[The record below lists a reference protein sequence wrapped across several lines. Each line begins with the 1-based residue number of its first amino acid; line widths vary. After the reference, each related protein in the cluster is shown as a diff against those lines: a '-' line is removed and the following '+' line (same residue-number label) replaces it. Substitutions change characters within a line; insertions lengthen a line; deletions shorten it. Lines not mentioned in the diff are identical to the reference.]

1 MSVVANIRFLAFSLP
16 YFLSKS
22 SLNTLKSGLGPKVRL
37 FHKTERQPE
46 IQKKDLDKEHI
57 PLTCS
62 AVYPSF
68 LASKEDKYS
77 ENNTLRCAYSKIC
90 NIPWS
95 DLHCNDINLSAYS

>member
-1 MSVVANIRFLAFSLP
+1 M
-16 YFLSKS
+16 
-22 SLNTLKSGLGPKVRL
+22 LNLDDL
-37 FHKTERQPE
+37 E
-46 IQKKDLDKEHI
+46 IDLDKTNAKKLNI

-95 DLHCNDINLSAYS
+95 DLHCNDINLSAYP

>member
-1 MSVVANIRFLAFSLP
+1 MTTGIAQTT
-16 YFLSKS
+16 S
-22 SLNTLKSGLGPKVRL
+22 SIQDLKKGPKVRL

-46 IQKKDLDKEHI
+46 ILKTGLNINSSNI

-68 LASKEDKYS
+68 LASKEDKYA

-95 DLHCNDINLSAYS
+95 DLHCNEISLE

>member
-1 MSVVANIRFLAFSLP
+1 M
-16 YFLSKS
+16 S
-22 SLNTLKSGLGPKVRL
+22 SLLSGATATSQEVSAAKKGPKVRL
-37 FHKTERQPE
+37 FHKTERQPK
-46 IQKKDLDKEHI
+46 ILKKGLNINSSNI

-68 LASKEDKYS
+68 LASKEGKYA

-95 DLHCNDINLSAYS
+95 DLHCNEISLE

>member
-1 MSVVANIRFLAFSLP
+1 M
-16 YFLSKS
+16 
-22 SLNTLKSGLGPKVRL
+22 
-37 FHKTERQPE
+37 HE

-95 DLHCNDINLSAYS
+95 DLHCNDINLSAYPP